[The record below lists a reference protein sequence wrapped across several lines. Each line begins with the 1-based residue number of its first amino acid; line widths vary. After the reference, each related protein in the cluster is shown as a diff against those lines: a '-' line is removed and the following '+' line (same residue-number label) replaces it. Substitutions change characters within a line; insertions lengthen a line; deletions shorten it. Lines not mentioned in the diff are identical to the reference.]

1 MKWLES
7 TATTRCT
14 GGINISLLNQQK
26 ATAWFSFRHSL
37 SKSYRR
43 YITQNRVGW
52 TLTSD
57 HNESVAVFSLGKP
70 AFVWQINSKTNL
82 IQPTSPLFSFH
93 LFFISPLLTG
103 MMTVSHN
110 AGQHE
115 PGYSEQS
122 AGRPVRLPL
131 APCCEHCSGGGTEW
145 ESGELLIPCTI
156 GHLNPRQAPY
166 LHWAKAL
173 PEPYDRAGRMITP
186 RLAARDP

>member
-1 MKWLES
+1 MKWLGS

-70 AFVWQINSKTNL
+70 AFVWQINSKTDL

-115 PGYSEQS
+115 PG
-122 AGRPVRLPL
+122 
-131 APCCEHCSGGGTEW
+131 CSRAECW
-145 ESGELLIPCTI
+145 
-156 GHLNPRQAPY
+156 
-166 LHWAKAL
+166 KAC
-173 PEPYDRAGRMITP
+173 AITP
-186 RLAARDP
+186 GPLLRALQRWRDWVGEWWAFNTMHNRAPQPQTGTIFTLS